1 MPMPENGRQAA
12 GLQKS
17 AGPKPLQVIAVASG
31 KGGVGKTNVSVNLA
45 TVQALRGRKVW
56 MLDADLGLANVDVLL
71 GLNVRKNL
79 SHVLD
84 GSCELEDIV
93 LEGPGGMKIVPA
105 SSGVARMTNL
115 GAAEC
120 GGLIQAFSEVAD
132 DVDLLIVDTAAGIST
147 SVTMFARAAHH
158 ALVVVC
164 DEPASITDAY
174 ALIKVLVRDHGMHQI
189 QVLSNMVRSPAEGKA
204 LYNKIAKV
212 TDRYLDVSLNYAGY
226 VPYDDFLR
234 KALQK
239 QQPVVTVYPEARSS
253 TAFKKLA
260 ETADTW
266 SVPSGPSGH
275 LEFFFERALGAP
287 STAAEVG
294 P

>member
-1 MPMPENGRQAA
+1 MPLPEGGNQAA
-12 GLQKS
+12 GLIGE
-17 AGPKPLQVIAVASG
+17 ADRRPVQVIAVASG

-56 MLDADLGLANVDVLL
+56 MLDADLGLANIDVLL
-71 GLNVRKNL
+71 GLNVRRNL

-84 GSCELEDIV
+84 GSCDLADIII
-93 LEGPGGMKIVPA
+93 EGPGGMKIVPA

-115 GAAEC
+115 GPAEC

-132 DVDLLIVDTAAGIST
+132 DVDLLVVDTAAGIST

-189 QVLSNMVRSPAEGKA
+189 QVLCNMVRSPGEGKA
-204 LYNKIAKV
+204 LYNKIARV
-212 TDRYLDVSLNYAGY
+212 TDRYLEVSLNYAGY

-234 KALQK
+234 KALQR

-260 ETADTW
+260 DTADTW
-266 SVPSGPSGH
+266 SVPTGPSGH
-275 LEFFFERALGAP
+275 LEFFFERALGG
-287 STAAEVG
+287 SGTVAEARA
-294 P
+294 

>member
-1 MPMPENGRQAA
+1 MPLPEGGNQAA
-12 GLQKS
+12 GLVAAS
-17 AGPKPLQVIAVASG
+17 GRRPVQVIAVASG

-56 MLDADLGLANVDVLL
+56 MLDADLGLANIDVLL
-71 GLNVRKNL
+71 GLNVRRNL

-84 GSCELEDIV
+84 GGCELADIII
-93 LEGPGGMKIVPA
+93 EGPGGMKIVPA

-115 GAAEC
+115 GPAEC

-132 DVDLLIVDTAAGIST
+132 DVDLLVVDTAAGIST

-189 QVLSNMVRSPAEGKA
+189 QVLANMVRSPAEGKA
-204 LYNKIAKV
+204 LYNKIARV

-234 KALQK
+234 KALQR
-239 QQPVVTVYPEARSS
+239 QQPVVTVYPDARSS

-260 ETADTW
+260 DVADTW
-266 SVPSGPSGH
+266 SVPSGPGGH
-275 LEFFFERALGAP
+275 LEFFFERALGGDG
-287 STAAEVG
+287 AAVEAR